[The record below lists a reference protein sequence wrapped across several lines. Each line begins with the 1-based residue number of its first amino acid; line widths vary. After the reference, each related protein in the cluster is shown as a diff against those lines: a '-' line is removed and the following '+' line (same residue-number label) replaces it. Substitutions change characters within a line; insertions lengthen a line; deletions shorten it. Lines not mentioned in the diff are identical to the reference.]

1 MTRRSDRHDSRW
13 WPIAAALALLTS
25 VGGGGCGSSASSP
38 GGSGGKG
45 GSSSGSGGLAGGGGS
60 GGASATGGSGGGNT
74 DAGTGGGPSGGSGG
88 NAGTGGSPGNP
99 DGGGI
104 TLPGGTPTTV
114 HLDGAQ
120 LATLQKQL
128 AGGSGGSPEQKLA
141 FDNLIAAAQVAL
153 KSGTWSVTTKAA
165 AYVVN
170 NDPRLYVS
178 WGPYWWP
185 PDANPPG
192 TPGTLGTCPY
202 VSHDGIRNP
211 NVAMITDR
219 HGLHASSEAIFE
231 LALAW
236 YLTGDPAYADQAEL
250 VARTWYLDPS
260 KSMKPEMSNA
270 QRHGPCG
277 AGSAAGLIESAGG
290 YLTDA
295 LDGLSI
301 LALDTRPNGW
311 TAADQTGVKDWMRQ
325 YLNWVQT
332 SAIGTAEGS
341 AINNHG
347 TWYDSL
353 VASID
358 LYIGDSAAAKTVLN
372 AAKQKRIDSQINGDG
387 SMPEELSRTT
397 SWHYSNYNASG
408 MCHLAEIGKRAGV
421 DLWGYQSP
429 GGGSIAKAIAFL
441 IPTATTASPPGPW
454 AQYGDIT
461 SPFDKVYQAESYYS
475 IRAAAQYGNN
485 PAAQAVVNQKPIP
498 IVVPGHYCSGDRFPT
513 GSDFCAITKGAAVFT
528 DLQNLTTPAVDMW
541 PIIPTC
547 RMPIN

>member
-1 MTRRSDRHDSRW
+1 MKHSLSA
-13 WPIAAALALLTS
+13 AAALVAIAALAS
-25 VGGGGCGSSASSP
+25 GCGSSGTGA
-38 GGSGGKG
+38 GGSGGQA
-45 GSSSGSGGLAGGGGS
+45 GSSAGSGGVSGGGGS
-60 GGASATGGSGGGNT
+60 GGAPQSTGGNGGGGDSDAMGSGGSASGGAGGGGAGGAAGN
-74 DAGTGGGPSGGSGG
+74 DGGPS
-88 NAGTGGSPGNP
+88 NP
-99 DGGGI
+99 DGGGA
-104 TLPGGTPTTV
+104 TLPAGTPATV

-120 LATLQKQL
+120 LAALQKQL
-128 AGGSGGSPEQKLA
+128 AAGGSAEQKVA

-165 AYVVN
+165 AYVVA
-170 NDPRLYVS
+170 NDPRTYVS

-185 PDANPPG
+185 SDANPPG
-192 TPGTLGTCPY
+192 TAGTLTRCPY

-250 VARTWYLDPS
+250 VARTWYLDPV
-260 KSMKPEMSNA
+260 KSMKPEMSYA
-270 QRHGPCG
+270 QRPGPCG
-277 AGSAAGLIESAGG
+277 SGSAAGLIEASGG

-311 TAADQTGVKDWMRQ
+311 TTADQSGLKIWMKQ
-325 YLNWVQT
+325 YLNWVLT
-332 SAIGTAEGS
+332 SPTGTAEGDG
-341 AINNHG
+341 ANNHG
-347 TWYDSL
+347 TWYDVM

-358 LYIGDSAAAKTVLN
+358 LYVGDGATAKNVVN
-372 AAKQKRIDSQINGDG
+372 AAKQKRIDAQIMSDG
-387 SMPEELSRTT
+387 RMPQELSRTT

-408 MCHLAEIGKRAGV
+408 MCHLAEVAKRAGV
-421 DLWGYQSP
+421 DLWAYQSP
-429 GGGSIAKAIAFL
+429 GGGSIVKAIAYL
-441 IPTATTASPPGPW
+441 IPAATTASPPGPW
-454 AQYGDIT
+454 AQYNDIT

-485 PAAQAVVNQKPIP
+485 AAAQAVVSQKPIP
-498 IVVPGHYCSGDRFPT
+498 ITVPGHYCSGDRFPT
-513 GSDFCAITKGAAVFT
+513 GSDFCAITKGAAVFD
-528 DLQNLTTPAVDMW
+528 DLQPLATPAVDMW